1 MAMALGPEYMKKTLS
16 MALLLVC
23 SFCLF
28 IACEDDNDS
37 NPTLIQPTEFVLNEP
52 AYSGETIDL
61 AHSDSLGLSW
71 SQPVYTTDNAP
82 VVVTYEIQ
90 ISTTGTFTTSTVEAA
105 ADESGETVADYYV
118 IEETTTSCTANISAS
133 EVAAALTTLEGYTEE
148 ETPDTQVIYICVN
161 ASVSGYYP
169 IESNVVQLTVVPY
182 YVELGDA
189 DIEMW
194 YLIGSCIGDG
204 TWSNS
209 SAANVGVSIIP
220 MSIVEDYTYD
230 SKGQGELTYT
240 GYLTTDGFKLIQ
252 VIGSWDAQ
260 WGSSDGG
267 TTGVKNDGG
276 SSNICVPSNGY
287 YTITLNTSTDELS
300 IVAADITPTIYST
313 MLISGDFNSW
323 GSETMTAVNTATS
336 EYNHIW
342 TYTLNT
348 PDGDTTCKFLQDG
361 WSPNWGAEGFPYG
374 IGVSNGANI
383 PITAGNWVITFN
395 DIDGSYQFTS
405 LD

>member
-1 MAMALGPEYMKKTLS
+1 MKKTLS

-82 VVVTYEIQ
+82 VIVTYEIQ
-90 ISTTGTFTTSTVEAA
+90 LSTTGSFTTSTVEAA

-148 ETPDTQVIYICVN
+148 DTPDTQVVYIRVY

-194 YLIGSCIGDG
+194 YLLGSCIGDG
-204 TWSNS
+204 SWSNS

-230 SKGQGELTYT
+230 SNGQGELTYT

-252 VIGSWDAQ
+252 EIGSWDYQ

-276 SSNICVPSNGY
+276 SSNICVPSDGY
-287 YTITLNTSTDELS
+287 YTITLNTATDELT
-300 IVAADITPTIYST
+300 IVEADITPTIYST

-323 GSETMTAVNTATS
+323 GSEEMSAVNTVTS
-336 EYNHIW
+336 AYNHIW
-342 TYTLNT
+342 TYTINT
-348 PDGDTTCKFLQDG
+348 PDEDTTCKFLQDG
-361 WSPNWGAEGFPYG
+361 WDPNWGAEDFPYG

>member
-1 MAMALGPEYMKKTLS
+1 MKKTLS

-90 ISTTGTFTTSTVEAA
+90 LSTTGSFTTSTVEAA

-118 IEETTTSCTANISAS
+118 IEETTTSCTTNISAS

-148 ETPDTQVIYICVN
+148 DTPDTQVVYIRVY

-194 YLIGSCIGDG
+194 YLLGSCIGDG
-204 TWSNS
+204 SWSNS

-230 SKGQGELTYT
+230 SNGQGELTYT

-252 VIGSWDAQ
+252 EIGSWDYQ

-276 SSNICVPSNGY
+276 SSNICVPSDGY
-287 YTITLNTSTDELS
+287 YTITLNTATDELT
-300 IVAADITPTIYST
+300 IVEADITPTIYST

-323 GSETMTAVNTATS
+323 GSEEMSAVNTVTS
-336 EYNHIW
+336 AYNHIW
-342 TYTLNT
+342 TYTINT
-348 PDGDTTCKFLQDG
+348 PDEDTTCKFLQDG
-361 WSPNWGAEGFPYG
+361 WDPNWGAEDFPYG

>member
-1 MAMALGPEYMKKTLS
+1 MKKTLS

-82 VVVTYEIQ
+82 VIVTYEIQ
-90 ISTTGTFTTSTVEAA
+90 LSTTGSFTTSTVEAA

-148 ETPDTQVIYICVN
+148 DTPDTQVVYIRVY

-194 YLIGSCIGDG
+194 YLLGSCIGDG
-204 TWSNS
+204 SWSNS

-230 SKGQGELTYT
+230 SNGQGELTYT

-252 VIGSWDAQ
+252 EIGSWDYQ

-287 YTITLNTSTDELS
+287 YTITLNTATDELT
-300 IVAADITPTIYST
+300 IVEADVTPTIYST

-323 GSETMTAVNTATS
+323 GSEEMSAVNTVTS
-336 EYNHIW
+336 AYNHIW
-342 TYTLNT
+342 TYTINT
-348 PDGDTTCKFLQDG
+348 PDEDTTCKFLQDG
-361 WSPNWGAEGFPYG
+361 WDPNWGAEDFPYG